1 MTNHRR
7 LRILYVAPYEPSD
20 LAVRAR
26 LLIGAIAQR
35 HDVHVLTL
43 RRPSVAPA
51 SLIGSAQRAV
61 PSTRLDKLLAMR
73 HVVEPSYPLQMMA
86 AASRAMREEVA
97 SAVHGGQ
104 YDLVHVEHLRALQ
117 YLPAQRDL
125 PVLFDAVDC
134 VSELFRLAARE
145 RKPPSRWLYSAEAGR
160 VRRYEMRTLTTVDRV
175 VVTSHRDA
183 AALQEH
189 CPQARIAVVTNPV
202 DRARFTP
209 GGDPRSRL
217 VVMTGKMSFHA
228 NSTAARWLCERI
240 WPLVRADHPDACLVI
255 AGTRP
260 PRSIRRFACEGIR
273 VGDYVPDLAATI
285 RQAAVAVAPLR
296 YAVGVQNKV
305 LEALACATP
314 VVATPAAIGD
324 LDLHNGRDAVIAATA
339 EDLARGVSFLLSHP
353 TVARQIGEAGLQYAI
368 THHSIAATADLLESE
383 YFDMLGRTP
392 SRRLELRYA
401 AAGRWDGRPQR
412 GAGRMS
418 RLHRAAGR
426 LECARG

>member
-1 MTNHRR
+1 VTSRR

-35 HDVHVLTL
+35 HDVHVVTL
-43 RRPSVAPA
+43 RRPSIAPA
-51 SLIGSAQRAV
+51 SLIGSVQRAV
-61 PSTRLDKLLAMR
+61 PSTRLDKLLALR
-73 HVVEPSYPLQMMA
+73 HVVEPSYPLQTMA
-86 AASRAMREEVA
+86 AASRTMRKTIAAAMQ
-97 SAVHGGQ
+97 GGQ
-104 YDLVHVEHLRALQ
+104 YDLVHVEHLRALP

-145 RKPPSRWLYSAEAGR
+145 RKPPSRWLYRAEAGR
-160 VRRYEMRTLTTVDRV
+160 LRRYETRALTTVDRV
-175 VVTSHRDA
+175 VVTSRRDA
-183 AALQEH
+183 AALREC

-202 DRARFTP
+202 DCERFTP
-209 GGDPRSRL
+209 GGDARSRI

-228 NSTAARWLCERI
+228 NSSAARWLCERV
-240 WPLVRADHPDACLVI
+240 WPLVRAEHPDACLFI
-255 AGTRP
+255 AGTQP
-260 PRSIRRFACEGIR
+260 PRSIRRLACEDIH

-324 LDLHNGRDAVIAATA
+324 LGLQNGRDAIVAATA
-339 EDLARGVSFLLSHP
+339 EDFARGVSFLLSHP
-353 TVARQIGEAGLQYAI
+353 TVARQMGQAGLQYAA

-383 YFDMLGRTP
+383 YYDMLGHIPR
-392 SRRLELRYA
+392 RRLEVRYVA
-401 AAGRWDGRPQR
+401 AMR
-412 GAGRMS
+412 
-418 RLHRAAGR
+418 
-426 LECARG
+426 